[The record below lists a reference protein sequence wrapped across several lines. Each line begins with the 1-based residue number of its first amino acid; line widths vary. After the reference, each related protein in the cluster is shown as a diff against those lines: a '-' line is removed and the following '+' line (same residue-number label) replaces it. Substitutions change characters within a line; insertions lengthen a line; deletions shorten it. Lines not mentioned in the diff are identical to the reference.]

1 MPRVLV
7 TNDDGIAAKGL
18 HQLARA
24 LVQEGLDVLVVAP
37 DGNRSAMGHR
47 VTVRESVRLEPYGQ
61 AGGWW
66 SCSGTPADCV
76 RMAYFEP
83 SLPRFS
89 VVVSGINH
97 GVNLGQDVL
106 YSGTVAAAVEGAFL
120 GLPAVAASQQAG
132 QAVDAGFLS
141 ETPDEFPYAG
151 YVARVARA
159 LAGGSRPPPLALN
172 INLPVEALTNDVK
185 VARLG
190 RRRWHRSGVQSVSEG
205 STIVVKQPW
214 AKDPPPVD
222 KPGTDFYELVR
233 GHATIT
239 PLSVAGGLAD
249 SIDEWPNR
257 ARDIPLDLA

>member
-7 TNDDGIAAKGL
+7 TNDDGIAATGL
-18 HQLARA
+18 HQLSQA

-47 VTVRESVRLEPYGQ
+47 VTVRDSIRLEAQ
-61 AGGWW
+61 GGSGIWW

-83 SLPRFS
+83 TFPPFD

-97 GVNLGQDVL
+97 GVNLGQDIL
-106 YSGTVAAAVEGAFL
+106 YSGTVAAAVEGALL

-132 QAVDAGFLS
+132 HTTNAGFLS
-141 ETPDEFPYAG
+141 EKPDEFPYAR
-151 YVARVARA
+151 YVARVARS
-159 LAGGSRPPPLALN
+159 LAQHGLSRPLVLN
-172 INLPVEALTNDVK
+172 INFPVEALSNEVK

-190 RRRWHRSGVQSVSEG
+190 RRVWHRSAVESVAEG
-205 STIVVKQPW
+205 LTIVVKRPW
-214 AKDPPPVD
+214 AADPPPVHEA
-222 KPGTDFYELVR
+222 GTDFHELVR

-239 PLSVAGGLAD
+239 PLSVASGIAD
-249 SIDEWPNR
+249 VVGEWTSRPE
-257 ARDIPLDLA
+257 AIPLDLR